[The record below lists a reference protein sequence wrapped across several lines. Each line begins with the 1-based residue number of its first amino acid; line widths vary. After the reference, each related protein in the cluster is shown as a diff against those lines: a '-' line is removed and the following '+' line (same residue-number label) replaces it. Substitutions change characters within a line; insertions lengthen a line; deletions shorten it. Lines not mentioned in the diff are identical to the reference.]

1 MLSRAN
7 ACLVKFATDMEKLY
21 GLTNCTFNVHVMTH
35 LAEGVR
41 NCGPLWATSAF
52 AFEANNHFLLK
63 MFNGTQYVP
72 QQICDTFILSQKL
85 PGIGKECIRDDA
97 CPRVRHLFNKLSKDK
112 IPTNSERALTRAVTG
127 LGNGQA
133 VRLTPSETIS
143 VAKMIN
149 RDVANRSA
157 TLYNRFIVNH
167 VLYTSESYTRS
178 QRHHDYYVQIDSSTT
193 KYGIVVGLY
202 RVQPDC
208 QCSTAELQACQ
219 CEVYYVVIVK
229 KLDLCGG
236 RPLFSNKECGV
247 TSHFVR
253 ECTNRDQI
261 VALKPDQIKD
271 KGVHLKL
278 RNRDFFFELPC
289 KFYGD

>member
-1 MLSRAN
+1 M
-7 ACLVKFATDMEKLY
+7 
-21 GLTNCTFNVHVMTH
+21 
-35 LAEGVR
+35 
-41 NCGPLWATSAF
+41 
-52 AFEANNHFLLK
+52 
-63 MFNGTQYVP
+63 
-72 QQICDTFILSQKL
+72 
-85 PGIGKECIRDDA
+85 
-97 CPRVRHLFNKLSKDK
+97 
-112 IPTNSERALTRAVTG
+112 
-127 LGNGQA
+127 
-133 VRLTPSETIS
+133 
-143 VAKMIN
+143 
-149 RDVANRSA
+149 
-157 TLYNRFIVNH
+157 
-167 VLYTSESYTRS
+167 
-178 QRHHDYYVQIDSSTT
+178 QIDSSTT

-202 RVQPDC
+202 PVQQDC

-236 RPLFSNKECGV
+236 RPLFSNKECGA